1 MTTPHASTGLYTL
14 QDLAALTQTSV
25 RHLQRLD
32 ARNAIPGRVKIGRLV
47 RFSAPRVHAW
57 LKLTVPAPSQ
67 R

>member
-1 MTTPHASTGLYTL
+1 MTTPNASTGLYTL

-57 LKLTVPAPSQ
+57 LKLTPAPQSA